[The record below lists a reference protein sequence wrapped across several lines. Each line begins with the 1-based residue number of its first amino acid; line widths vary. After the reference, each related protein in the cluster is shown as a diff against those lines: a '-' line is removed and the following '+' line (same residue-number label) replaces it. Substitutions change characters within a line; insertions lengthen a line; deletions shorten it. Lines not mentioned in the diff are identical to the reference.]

1 MHRPFHKYTHSG
13 MIRDDSDFIRLRGE
27 QERLVSQ
34 MKRDEGYLPVS
45 DIPSLWS
52 TQRVGKHYEFT
63 LTMYFVYVGKKKAK
77 EKVIWQGGRLVSYE

>member
-1 MHRPFHKYTHSG
+1 MHRPFHKYTLSG
-13 MIRDDSDFIRLRGE
+13 EIRDDSDFIRLRAE

-45 DIPSLWS
+45 DMPSLWS
-52 TQRVGKHYEFT
+52 TKRIDKRYEYT

-77 EKVIWQGGRLVSYE
+77 EKVIWQGGKLVNYE